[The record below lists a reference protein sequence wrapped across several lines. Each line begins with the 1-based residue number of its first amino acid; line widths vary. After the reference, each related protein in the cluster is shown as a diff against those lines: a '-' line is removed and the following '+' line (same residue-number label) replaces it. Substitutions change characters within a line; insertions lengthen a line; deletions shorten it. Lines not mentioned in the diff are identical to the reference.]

1 VSDPVP
7 NIPSILEQLQAVVVN
22 RLTNDPLF
30 QGNYSQNQLSIPI
43 ITELKADIT
52 QSISLAL
59 DSVGTCALILT
70 PVFEFINNLLF
81 DLNGWALISIT
92 IFENVTINQGSTG
105 TKIRSIM
112 TAQRVLALL
121 HRYPHGLP
129 VPNPVLSDDTPCF
142 IGVRRPI
149 ELTNEGPP
157 LQYTVNFQ
165 AYVALP

>member
-1 VSDPVP
+1 VSDPAP
-7 NIPSILEQLQAVVVN
+7 NIPSVLERLQTVVVN

-30 QGNYSQNQLSIPI
+30 QGGYSLNQLAIPI

-52 QSISLAL
+52 QSIALAL
-59 DSVGTCALILT
+59 DSVGTCVLVLT

-92 IFENVTINQGSTG
+92 IFENVTVNQSSTG
-105 TKIRSIM
+105 TKIRSVM

-129 VPNPVLSDDTPCF
+129 VPNLVLSDDIPCF
-142 IGVRRPI
+142 IGVSRPI